1 MYWLN
6 FSQFI
11 IIYSS
16 ILEAYPC
23 FDTSTH
29 SWYILPNYSN
39 VLEFPNA
46 PYRLQLAEQDSLLK
60 MYANI
65 QYVIYLLK
73 ENISKEKKSSYAKHG
88 CYLKIFLL
96 SFNRLL

>member
-23 FDTSTH
+23 FDTSKH
-29 SWYILPNYSN
+29 SWYILPNYSVTSLN
-39 VLEFPNA
+39 FQMH
-46 PYRLQLAEQDSLLK
+46 RLQLAEQDSSFK

-73 ENISKEKKSSYAKHG
+73 ENISKDKNSAYAKHG
-88 CYLKIFLL
+88 YYFKIFLL

>member
-29 SWYILPNYSN
+29 SGYILPNYSN

-46 PYRLQLAEQDSLLK
+46 PSPAGRAGLFAQD
-60 MYANI
+60 
-65 QYVIYLLK
+65 V
-73 ENISKEKKSSYAKHG
+73 
-88 CYLKIFLL
+88 
-96 SFNRLL
+96 R